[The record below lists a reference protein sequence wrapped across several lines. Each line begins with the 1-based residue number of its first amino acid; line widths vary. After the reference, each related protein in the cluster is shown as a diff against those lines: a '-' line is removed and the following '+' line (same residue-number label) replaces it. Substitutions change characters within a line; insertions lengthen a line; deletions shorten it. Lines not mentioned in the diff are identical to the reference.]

1 MKFMLIAKA
10 DKDFEA
16 AVPPHPRLI
25 AAIQDLVAEMTKAG
39 VLIGSGG
46 LAPSSK
52 GVRTRLSGGKVTITD
67 GPFVETKE
75 VIAGYAII
83 DVKSKEEA
91 IEWAKRFWQVH
102 AEVLGPSCEREGEVR
117 QMIDAEHCGAAASS
131 GSG

>member
-10 DKDFEA
+10 DKNSEAGVPPDPRLVA
-16 AVPPHPRLI
+16 AVR
-25 AAIQDLVAEMTKAG
+25 DFVAEMTKSG
-39 VLIGSGG
+39 VLIGTGG
-46 LAPSSK
+46 LSPSSQ
-52 GVRTRLSGGKVTITD
+52 GVRTRVSGGKVIVTD

-102 AEVLGPSCEREGEVR
+102 ADVLGPSYEGEGEVR
-117 QMIDAEHCGAAASS
+117 QMFDPEHCGARV
-131 GSG
+131 

>member
-1 MKFMLIAKA
+1 MKFMLIANA

-16 AVPPHPRLI
+16 GVPPDPRLI
-25 AAIQDLVAEMTKAG
+25 AAIQDLAVEMTKAG
-39 VLIGSGG
+39 VLIGTGG
-46 LAPSSK
+46 LAPNSE
-52 GVRTRLSGGKVTITD
+52 GARTRLSGGKVTVTD

-102 AEVLGPSCEREGEVR
+102 ANVLGPSYEREGEVR
-117 QMIDAEHCGAAASS
+117 QMIDAEHCAAATAE

>member
-1 MKFMLIAKA
+1 MKFMLIANA

-16 AVPPHPRLI
+16 GVPPDPRLI
-25 AAIQDLVAEMTKAG
+25 AAIQDLVVEMTKAG
-39 VLIGSGG
+39 VLIGTGG
-46 LAPSSK
+46 LTPSSK
-52 GVRTRLSGGKVTITD
+52 GARTRLSGGKVTVTD

-102 AEVLGPSCEREGEVR
+102 ADVLGPYYEREGEVR
-117 QMIDAEHCGAAASS
+117 QMIDAEHCAAAAAE